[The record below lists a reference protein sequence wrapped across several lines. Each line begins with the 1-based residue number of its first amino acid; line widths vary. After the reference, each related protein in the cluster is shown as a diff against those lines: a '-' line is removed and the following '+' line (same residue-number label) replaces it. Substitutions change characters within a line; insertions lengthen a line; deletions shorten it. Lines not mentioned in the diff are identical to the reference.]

1 MPHLLVFLIGIGV
14 SAAATP
20 LVMRLAAR
28 VGAVDR
34 PDAGRKLHARPT
46 PLLGGLAVFA
56 GITAALVVSLFAGW
70 LPSEHI
76 GAKHVIGI
84 ILAMALLAVGGT
96 LDDIRRLRPLAQI
109 VWPIAAVLVIV
120 ASGIGISTVTNPFGG
135 IIHLDPVRFTVLWW
149 QGIPYRITP
158 LADIFTL
165 VWLMTMTYT
174 TKLLD
179 GLDGLVA
186 GIAAIGGLVIA
197 AVSFLGDVNQPDTA
211 LLALAV
217 AGAFAGVLLFNFHP
231 ARIFLGESGS
241 VMAGFL
247 LGTLAIIS
255 GGKIATTLLV
265 LGLPFFDAAYVI
277 FRRLFMERTSPFS
290 GDRLHLH
297 FRLLD
302 WGFSERQA
310 VLIFYFVAT
319 LFGTSTL
326 FLHGSQKVVA
336 LGVVLSLAAFSI
348 AAWTVTV
355 GHRNRKAS

>member
-1 MPHLLVFLIGIGV
+1 MPHLLTFLVSIAV
-14 SAAATP
+14 SAAVTP
-20 LVMRLAAR
+20 LIMRLAMR

-34 PDAGRKLHARPT
+34 PDAGRKRHARPT

-56 GITAALVVSLFAGW
+56 GITVALVVALVAGW
-70 LPSEHI
+70 LPAEHI
-76 GAKHVIGI
+76 EGKHVAGI
-84 ILAMALLAVGGT
+84 ILAMALLAFGGAW
-96 LDDIRRLRPLAQI
+96 DDVRRLKPSLQIFWPL
-109 VWPIAAVLVIV
+109 VAVLVII
-120 ASGIGISTVTNPFGG
+120 ASGVGISTVTNPFGG
-135 IIHLDPVRFTVLWW
+135 LIHLDPYRFTVLWW

-158 LADIFTL
+158 FADLFTL

-186 GIAAIGGLVIA
+186 GIAVIGGLVIA
-197 AVSFLGDVNQPDTA
+197 AVSFLGDVHQPDTA

-217 AGAFAGVLLFNFHP
+217 AGAFAGVLFFNFYP

-247 LGTLAIIS
+247 LATLAIIS

-265 LGLPFFDAAYVI
+265 LGLPLFDAATVVL
-277 FRRLFMERTSPFS
+277 RRLFRERTSPFS

-302 WGFSERQA
+302 WGFTERQA

-348 AAWTVTV
+348 AAWSVTV
-355 GHRNRKAS
+355 GRRRKMP